1 MSQESIKPI
10 NVAEELS
17 NSFLEYSMSVII
29 SRALPDVR
37 DGLKP
42 SQRRVLYA
50 MRQLG
55 VTPGKAHVKCAKI
68 VGETMGNY
76 HPHGDQSIYSTLVN
90 MGQPW
95 SMREMLVDGQGNFG
109 SVEGD
114 AAASMRYTEA
124 RLHHLGMAMMEDLD
138 KDTVDFQP
146 NYDGS
151 QEEPTVL
158 PSAFPNFLVNGGTGI
173 AVGMATNLAPHNL
186 GEVIDGICA
195 QIENPEITLPELMQH
210 IKGPDFPVSCEIRG
224 IRGIEEYFRTGRGSM
239 RLRGKVE
246 IEENENGKSL
256 IVIREVPYGVNRA
269 VLQERIAELVNEK
282 TLTGISGM
290 RDLSDEETRIEIELK
305 RDARAQVVVAQ
316 LFKLTA
322 LETSFSVNMLAI
334 HKNRPK
340 QLSLKEAI
348 DAYIEHRREV
358 IIRRT
363 RFLLGKAEERAE
375 LLEAFLLALGHLDD
389 FIKIIRDSKN
399 RDEARERL
407 AAYQFSTATAEGLG
421 ILIRSQ
427 AAVQGDRY
435 VFSERQVNAILELRL
450 YQLTGLERDKV
461 KGEYDEILET
471 IKDLL
476 DILAREERVLN
487 IIKDELRALKEK
499 HATPRKCPI
508 LAEAGEIAMEELI
521 ANDAMIVTL
530 SHRGYV
536 KRTPASE
543 YRLQGR
549 GGKGLKGMETKATA
563 KDEAD
568 DFIEH
573 LFSVQA
579 HDYLLFFTNTGR
591 VYVERVY
598 GLPEGS
604 RTSTGRSIKNVLDL
618 KPEEKIAALLRLER
632 ATDENG
638 NDVTFRED
646 AGYIFFATRNGK
658 VKKTALNDFR
668 NYRKAGLTAINLD
681 EGNDLIGVNLTTG
694 DNEIILVTRNGLS
707 VRFTEG
713 VYKKPQGEP
722 GEGEEAAEE
731 ETGGDEEAVEDD
743 GTPQIRPQG
752 RATAGVTGIR
762 LGKDDAVIG
771 MAIVTE
777 GATLLVAAENG
788 LGKRTDFK
796 SYPYRRRGGKGV
808 KTMNVTEKTGK
819 VVSAVAVTEQDEL
832 MLMTSTGQSIRIKVG
847 GEKGIRETGRVAQGV
862 KLLTLK
868 EGEKLQDV
876 AIVIPDGE
884 DAAGEVSEALSDEPG
899 EALQGRELQ
908 GEEPAGDDAT

>member
-1 MSQESIKPI
+1 MTIDQIKPI

-55 VTPGKAHVKCAKI
+55 VTPGKPHVKCARI
-68 VGETMGNY
+68 VGETMGNF
-76 HPHGDQSIYSTLVN
+76 HPHGDSSIYSTLVN

-95 SMREMLVDGQGNFG
+95 SMRDMLVDGQGNFG

-114 AAASMRYTEA
+114 GAASMRYTEA
-124 RLHHLGMAMMEDLD
+124 RLHQLGMAMMEDLD

-151 QEEPTVL
+151 QDEPTVL

-195 QIENPEITLPELMQH
+195 QIDKPDISLPELMQY
-210 IKGPDFPVSCEIRG
+210 IKGPDFPVACEIRG
-224 IRGIEEYFRTGRGSM
+224 IRGIEDYFRTGRGSM

-246 IEENENGKSL
+246 IEENENGKA
-256 IVIREVPYGVNRA
+256 IITIREVPYGVNRA
-269 VLQERIAELVNEK
+269 TLQERIAALVNEK

-290 RDLSDEETRIEIELK
+290 RDLSDAETRIEIELK
-305 RDARAQVVVAQ
+305 RDARPQVVVNQ

-334 HKNRPK
+334 HQNRPK

-348 DAYIEHRREV
+348 DCYIEHRREV

-363 RFLLGKAEERAE
+363 RYLLGKAEERAE

-389 FIKIIRDSKN
+389 FIKIIRESKN

-407 AAYQFSTATAEGLG
+407 AAYQFPVATAESLG

-427 AAVQGDRY
+427 AAIQGERY

-450 YQLTGLERDKV
+450 YQLTGMERDKV
-461 KGEYDEILET
+461 KGEYDSILVD
-471 IKDLL
+471 IKDLM
-476 DILAREERVLN
+476 DILAREERVLT
-487 IIKDELRALKEK
+487 IIKDELRAIKDK

-508 LAEAGEIAMEELI
+508 LAEAGEVAMEELI

-549 GGKGLKGMETKATA
+549 GGKGLKGMETRATG
-563 KDEAD
+563 KDEPD

-579 HDYLLFFTNTGR
+579 HDYLMFFTNTGR

-598 GLPEGS
+598 ELPEGA
-604 RTSTGRSIKNVLDL
+604 RTAMGRSIRNVLNL
-618 KPEEKIAALLRLER
+618 KPDEKIAALLRLER
-632 ATDENG
+632 SVDESG

-646 AGYIFFATRNGK
+646 AGFVFFATRTGK

-668 NYRKAGLTAINLD
+668 NYRKDGIIAIILEESN
-681 EGNDLIGVNLTTG
+681 ELIGVRLTTG
-694 DNEIILVTRNGLS
+694 SDEIVLVTHQGLS
-707 VRFTEG
+707 LRFH
-713 VYKKPQGEP
+713 
-722 GEGEEAAEE
+722 
-731 ETGGDEEAVEDD
+731 EDD
-743 GTPQIRPQG
+743 TRSMGRASAGVMGIRPVEGDYVVGLALVTQG
-752 RATAGVTGIR
+752 C
-762 LGKDDAVIG
+762 
-771 MAIVTE
+771 
-777 GATLLVAAENG
+777 TLLVASENG
-788 LGKRTDFK
+788 LGKRTDFEE
-796 SYPYRRRGGKGV
+796 YRRQSRGGKGII
-808 KTMNVTEKTGK
+808 TMKVTDKTGP
-819 VVSAVAVTEQDEL
+819 VVGAVTVTNEDEL
-832 MLMTSTGQSIRIKVG
+832 MLMTSTGQSIRIRVA
-847 GEKGIRETGRVAQGV
+847 EIRETGRNAMGV

-868 EGEKLQDV
+868 EGENLQD
-876 AIVIPDGE
+876 ISLVIPDGE
-884 DAAGEVSEALSDEPG
+884 DAEGLTDCLSDEVAEG
-899 EALQGRELQ
+899 TSE
-908 GEEPAGDDAT
+908 DAS

>member
-1 MSQESIKPI
+1 MSNDSIKPI

-17 NSFLEYSMSVII
+17 QSFLEYSMSVII

-76 HPHGDQSIYSTLVN
+76 HPHGDQSIYTTLVN

-95 SMREMLVDGQGNFG
+95 SMRDMLVDGQGNFG

-158 PSAFPNFLVNGGTGI
+158 PAAFPNFLVNGGTGI

-195 QIENPEITLPELMQH
+195 QIDNPQITLPELMVH
-210 IKGPDFPVSCEIRG
+210 IKGPDFPVACEIRG
-224 IRGIEEYFRTGRGSM
+224 IRGIESYFATGRGSM

-246 IEENENGKSL
+246 IEENEGGKSI

-282 TLTGISGM
+282 VLTGISGM

-305 RDARAQVVVAQ
+305 RDARPQVVVAQ
-316 LFKLTA
+316 LFKLTS

-334 HKNRPK
+334 HNKRPR
-340 QLSLKEAI
+340 QMSLKEVI

-358 IIRRT
+358 VIRRT
-363 RFLLGKAEERAE
+363 RFLLNKAEERAE

-407 AAYQFSTATAEGLG
+407 AAYTFTTATAEQLG

-427 AAVQGDRY
+427 AAVRGERY
-435 VFSERQVNAILELRL
+435 IFSERQVNAILELRL
-450 YQLTGLERDKV
+450 YQLTGMEQDKV
-461 KGEYDEILET
+461 KGEYDEVLVN
-471 IKDLL
+471 IKDLM
-476 DILAREERVLN
+476 DILAREERVLG
-487 IIKDELRALKEK
+487 IIKDELRAIREK

-508 LAEAGEIAMEELI
+508 LAEAGEVAMEDLI

-536 KRTPASE
+536 KRTPATE

-549 GGKGLKGMETKATA
+549 GGKGLKGMETKTTG
-563 KDEAD
+563 KDEPD
-568 DFIEH
+568 DFVEH

-591 VYVERVY
+591 MYVERVFE
-598 GLPEGS
+598 LPEGS
-604 RTSTGRSIKNVLDL
+604 RTSTGRSIKNVLNL

-632 ATDENG
+632 ATDDDG
-638 NDVTFRED
+638 NDITFRED
-646 AGYIFFATRNGK
+646 AGFVFFATRSGK

-668 NYRKAGLTAINLD
+668 NYRKDGTIAINLD
-681 EGNDLIGVNLTTG
+681 EGNELIGVNLTSG
-694 DNEIILVTRNGLS
+694 EDEIVLVTRNGLS
-707 VRFTEG
+707 IRFTEG
-713 VYKKPQGEP
+713 VYRKPQSDSEG
-722 GEGEEAAEE
+722 GEESAANAQ
-731 ETGGDEEAVEDD
+731 DEVEAAEDD
-743 GTPQIRPQG
+743 GTPQVRPQG
-752 RATAGVTGIR
+752 RNTAGVTGIR
-762 LGKDDAVIG
+762 LKMGDEVVG

-796 SYPYRRRGGKGV
+796 SYPVRRRGGMGV
-808 KTMNVTEKTGK
+808 KTMNVTDKTGR
-819 VVSAVAVTEQDEL
+819 VVNAVTVIEQDEL
-832 MLMTSTGQSIRIKVG
+832 MLMTSTGQSIRIRVN
-847 GEKGIRETGRVAQGV
+847 EIRETGRVAQGV

-868 EGEKLQDV
+868 EGEKLQD
-876 AIVIPDGE
+876 ISLVIPDGE
-884 DAAGEVSEALSDEPG
+884 DSSGDSV
-899 EALQGRELQ
+899 
-908 GEEPAGDDAT
+908 AGDANSGTKDPEPTASENGQD

>member
-1 MSQESIKPI
+1 MSNESIKPI

-17 NSFLEYSMSVII
+17 QSFLEYSMSVII

-42 SQRRVLYA
+42 SQRRILYA
-50 MRQLG
+50 MRELNLA
-55 VTPGKAHVKCAKI
+55 PGKQHIKCAKI
-68 VGETMGNY
+68 CGDTSGNY
-76 HPHGDQSIYSTLVN
+76 HPHGEAVIYPTLVN
-90 MGQPW
+90 MGQKW
-95 SMREMLVDGQGNFG
+95 SMRDTLIDGQGNFG

-114 AAASMRYTEA
+114 PPAAMRYTEA
-124 RLHHLGMAMMEDLD
+124 RLTHLGLSMMEDLD
-138 KDTVDFQP
+138 KDTVDFVP
-146 NYDGS
+146 NYD
-151 QEEPTVL
+151 ERLTEPTVL

-195 QIENPEITLPELMQH
+195 QIDNPQITLPELMQH

-246 IEENENGKSL
+246 IEENEGGKSI

-269 VLQERIAELVNEK
+269 TLQERIAELVNEK

-305 RDARAQVVVAQ
+305 RDARPQVVVNQ

-334 HKNRPK
+334 HQNRPK

-363 RFLLGKAEERAE
+363 RYLLGKAEERAE

-389 FIKIIRDSKN
+389 FIRIIRDSKN
-399 RDEARERL
+399 RDEARQRL
-407 AAYQFSTATAEGLG
+407 AAYTFSTATAEQLG

-427 AAVQGDRY
+427 ASIQGDRY
-435 VFSERQVNAILELRL
+435 VFSERQVDAILELRL
-450 YQLTGLERDKV
+450 YQLTGMEQDKV
-461 KGEYDEILET
+461 KGEYDGILLT
-471 IKDLL
+471 IKDLM
-476 DILAREERVLN
+476 DILAREVRVLT
-487 IIKDELRALKEK
+487 IIKDELRAIREK
-499 HATPRKCPI
+499 YATPRKCPI
-508 LAEAGEIAMEELI
+508 LAEAGEVAMEDLI

-549 GGKGLKGMETKATA
+549 GGKGLKGMETKAT
-563 KDEAD
+563 KSDEPD
-568 DFIEH
+568 DFVEH

-591 VYVERVY
+591 VYVERVFE
-598 GLPEGS
+598 LPEGS

-632 ATDENG
+632 RVDDAG
-638 NDVTFRED
+638 NDITFRED
-646 AGYIFFATRNGK
+646 AGFIFFATRNGK

-681 EGNDLIGVNLTTG
+681 EGNDLIGVSLTNG
-694 DNEIILVTRNGLS
+694 DNEIVLVTRDGMS
-707 VRFTEG
+707 IKFTEG
-713 VYKKPQGEP
+713 VYKKPQGEAE
-722 GEGEEAAEE
+722 EGEEPEADEVAED
-731 ETGGDEEAVEDD
+731 GGAEDE
-743 GTPQIRPQG
+743 GRPQIRPQG

-762 LGKDDAVIG
+762 LRGDDVVVG
-771 MAIVTE
+771 MAVVSDE
-777 GATLLVAAENG
+777 SMLLVASENG
-788 LGKRTDFK
+788 LGKRTSFS
-796 SYPYRRRGGKGV
+796 SYRALRRGGRGV
-808 KTMNVTEKTGK
+808 KTLNITEKTGK
-819 VVSAVAVTEQDEL
+819 VIGAVAVAEQDEL
-832 MLMTSTGQSIRIKVG
+832 MLMTSTGQSIRIRVA
-847 GEKGIRETGRVAQGV
+847 EIRETGRVAQGV

-868 EGEKLQDV
+868 DGERLQD
-876 AIVIPDGE
+876 ISLVIPDGDDSPAE
-884 DAAGEVSEALSDEPG
+884 NGTEGDTTDIVDPPAEA
-899 EALQGRELQ
+899 
-908 GEEPAGDDAT
+908 

>member
-1 MSQESIKPI
+1 MSQDSIKPI

-138 KDTVDFQP
+138 KDTVEFQP

-151 QEEPTVL
+151 QEEPSVL

-195 QIENPEITLPELMQH
+195 QIDHPEITLPELMQY

-224 IRGIEEYFRTGRGSM
+224 IRGIEDYFRTGRGSM

-246 IEENENGKSL
+246 IEENEGGRSL

-305 RDARAQVVVAQ
+305 RDARPQVVVNQ

-427 AAVQGDRY
+427 AAIQGDRY

-476 DILAREERVLN
+476 DILAREERVLS
-487 IIKDELRALKEK
+487 IIKDELRAIREK

-549 GGKGLKGMETKATA
+549 GGKGLKGMETKATG
-563 KDEAD
+563 KDQAN

-598 GLPEGS
+598 ELPEGS
-604 RTSTGRSIKNVLDL
+604 RTSTGRSIRNVLDL

-632 ATDENG
+632 RVDEKG
-638 NDVTFRED
+638 DDITFRED
-646 AGYIFFATRNGK
+646 AGFVFFATRSGK
-658 VKKTALNDFR
+658 VKKTALHDFR
-668 NYRKAGLTAINLD
+668 NYRKAGLTAIILEEAN
-681 EGNDLIGVNLTTG
+681 ELIGVRLTSG
-694 DNEIILVTRNGLS
+694 SDEIVLVTHEGMSL
-707 VRFTEG
+707 RFH
-713 VYKKPQGEP
+713 
-722 GEGEEAAEE
+722 
-731 ETGGDEEAVEDD
+731 EDD
-743 GTPQIRPQG
+743 TRSMGRASAGVMGIRPVEGDFVVGLALVTQG
-752 RATAGVTGIR
+752 S
-762 LGKDDAVIG
+762 
-771 MAIVTE
+771 
-777 GATLLVAAENG
+777 TLLVASENG
-788 LGKRTDFK
+788 LGKRTAFDE
-796 SYPYRRRGGKGV
+796 YRKQTRGGKGIITMKV
-808 KTMNVTEKTGK
+808 TDKTGPVVGAVTVTE
-819 VVSAVAVTEQDEL
+819 EDEL
-832 MLMTSTGQSIRIKVG
+832 MLMTSTGQSIRIRVA
-847 GEKGIRETGRVAQGV
+847 EIRETGRNAQGV

-868 EGEKLQDV
+868 EGEKLQD
-876 AIVIPDGE
+876 ISKVIADGD
-884 DAAGEVSEALSDEPG
+884 DAGAGRDEM
-899 EALQGRELQ
+899 AS
-908 GEEPAGDDAT
+908 GEEPVGEEEA

>member
-1 MSQESIKPI
+1 MSQDSIKPI

-138 KDTVDFQP
+138 KDTVEFQP

-151 QEEPTVL
+151 QEEPSVL

-195 QIENPEITLPELMQH
+195 QIDHPEITLPELMQY

-224 IRGIEEYFRTGRGSM
+224 IRGIEDYFRTGRGSM

-246 IEENENGKSL
+246 IEENEGGRSL

-305 RDARAQVVVAQ
+305 RDARPQVVVNQ

-427 AAVQGDRY
+427 VAVQGDRY

-476 DILAREERVLN
+476 DILAREERVLS
-487 IIKDELRALKEK
+487 IIKDELRAIREK

-549 GGKGLKGMETKATA
+549 GGKGLKGMETKATG
-563 KDEAD
+563 KDQAN

-598 GLPEGS
+598 ELPEGS
-604 RTSTGRSIKNVLDL
+604 RTSTGRSIRNVLDL

-632 ATDENG
+632 RVDEKG
-638 NDVTFRED
+638 DDITFRED
-646 AGYIFFATRNGK
+646 AGFVFFATRSGK
-658 VKKTALNDFR
+658 VKKTALHDFR
-668 NYRKAGLTAINLD
+668 NYRKAGLTAIILEEAN
-681 EGNDLIGVNLTTG
+681 ELIGVRLTSG
-694 DNEIILVTRNGLS
+694 SDEIVLVTHEGMSL
-707 VRFTEG
+707 RFH
-713 VYKKPQGEP
+713 
-722 GEGEEAAEE
+722 
-731 ETGGDEEAVEDD
+731 EDD
-743 GTPQIRPQG
+743 TRSMGRASAGVMGIRPVEGDFVVGLALVTQG
-752 RATAGVTGIR
+752 S
-762 LGKDDAVIG
+762 
-771 MAIVTE
+771 
-777 GATLLVAAENG
+777 TLLVASENG
-788 LGKRTDFK
+788 LGKRTAFDE
-796 SYPYRRRGGKGV
+796 YRKQTRGGKGIITMKV
-808 KTMNVTEKTGK
+808 TDKTGPVVGAVTVTE
-819 VVSAVAVTEQDEL
+819 EDEL
-832 MLMTSTGQSIRIKVG
+832 MLMTSTGQSIRIRVA
-847 GEKGIRETGRVAQGV
+847 EIRETGRNAQGV

-868 EGEKLQDV
+868 EGEKLQD
-876 AIVIPDGE
+876 ISKVIAD
-884 DAAGEVSEALSDEPG
+884 
-899 EALQGRELQ
+899 
-908 GEEPAGDDAT
+908 GDDAGAGRDEAATGDEPVEGEES